1 MLPPLNHFEESSFSL
16 LSFVVY
22 FILRLHVHEQIKL
35 QDSARYSDTSWEIHR
50 QFRTNTNNSTPP
62 TQLKIVETN
71 SDTDSTIKADPAAP
85 CTNDSDS
92 TIENVPKNNKSIQKV
107 RIQTTAIVHDVS
119 AKADKSKDNNNN
131 GAILS
136 SDSSDTLSLA
146 STTNQE
152 NEFENELVSKNG
164 KWVRVGYGRC
174 VFFIIIGL
182 VCRAKPSLFIFIFRE
197 KLGQKYV
204 SIWH

>member
-1 MLPPLNHFEESSFSL
+1 MK
-16 LSFVVY
+16 
-22 FILRLHVHEQIKL
+22 QIKL

-119 AKADKSKDNNNN
+119 AKTDKSKDNNNN

-174 VFFIIIGL
+174 VFFYYYWIS
-182 VCRAKPSLFIFIFRE
+182 VQSQAYSYLFLERN
-197 KLGQKYV
+197 
-204 SIWH
+204 